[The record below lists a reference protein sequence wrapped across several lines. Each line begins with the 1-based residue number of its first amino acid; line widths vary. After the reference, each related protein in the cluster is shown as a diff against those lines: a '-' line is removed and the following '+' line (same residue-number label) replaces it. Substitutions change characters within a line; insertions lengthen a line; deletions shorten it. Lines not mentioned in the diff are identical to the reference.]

1 MDSSIRIIKRQ
12 VNDKSEN
19 SQPTKEGKTARQ
31 NTSEIAMTI
40 KAWIAERQQR
50 RRTEERI
57 DFRLWQADSARQGL

>member
-40 KAWIAERQQR
+40 KGWIAERQQR

>member
-31 NTSEIAMTI
+31 NTSEIAITI

>member
-19 SQPTKEGKTARQ
+19 SQQAKEGKTPRQ
-31 NTSEIAMTI
+31 NTSEIATTI
-40 KAWIAERQQR
+40 KGWIAERQKR

-57 DFRLWQADSARQGL
+57 DFRVWQADSARQGL